1 MPCVY
6 RYIRVSHEL
15 SKISGAGVDAQQTTT
30 TRIANQIIQ
39 SDLTYRNGAESF
51 GSESPGVFADLAVS
65 AFKVAFLDRPAVRK
79 LLGILK
85 PGDVIV
91 VAKTD
96 RMFRSVRDMGST
108 LGFLERR
115 KVRVVFGDIPCGTDS
130 LMGELRLHML
140 VMFAQW
146 ESRMKSQ
153 RQREAHAAR
162 VAKGLAPKR
171 KSVVN
176 ATPVVADEPLTDE
189 ESALLTLIQATIPR
203 RTQQRRQPAVS
214 QAPRHGRIWIYARCS
229 HLDSVESGAGLEW
242 QKQECSRRSAAL
254 QAEHPGLVSAGDP
267 LVDEA
272 VSAWKHDLRDRP
284 KGGELHASVQPG
296 DVVLFSRL
304 DRAFRTVRDMSLTLS
319 EWSARGV
326 FVEFV
331 TDQIDLSDVWG
342 RAALGMMAVF
352 AEIEPALISTRTREA
367 LAELHARGRGWKA
380 LTGFLKSSVPD
391 HRGHKVMYPD
401 WDNIVIMRLCHILSL
416 KGMGYV
422 GIAPLLE
429 RLIAKR
435 EGRRPLPVTGI
446 EPKFAT
452 RFGINIETWPHPRS
466 KHGLLIPPWTHKKIW
481 TALQRYPAVKHY
493 VDQRRALAWGA
504 KRKTTGA

>member
-15 SKISGAGVDAQQTTT
+15 SKISGAGADAQERVT
-30 TRIANQIIQ
+30 TRLANQIIQ
-39 SDLTYRNGAESF
+39 SDPTYRHGAEKYDSLT
-51 GSESPGVFADLAVS
+51 PGVFADRAVS
-65 AFKVAFLDRPAVRK
+65 AFKVAFLDRPSIRK
-79 LLGILK
+79 LLQVLK

-162 VAKGLAPKR
+162 VAKGLVKKR
-171 KSVVN
+171 KPVA
-176 ATPVVADEPLTDE
+176 ATPVAVEEPLTDE
-189 ESALLTLIQATIPR
+189 EAALLALIQATIPK
-203 RTQQRRQPAVS
+203 RTQRRQPV
-214 QAPRHGRIWIYARCS
+214 QTHAPRHGRIWIYARCS
-229 HLDSVESGAGLEW
+229 HLDSVESGAGLDW
-242 QKQECSRRSAAL
+242 QKQECSRRAAEL
-254 QAEHPGLVSAGDP
+254 MEAHPGLVLAGEP
-267 LVDEA
+267 LIDEA
-272 VSAWKHDLRDRP
+272 VSAWKHDMRARP
-284 KGGELHASVQPG
+284 KGSELHAAVQPG

-304 DRAFRTVRDMSLTLS
+304 DRAFRTVRDMSVTLS

-391 HRGHKVMYPD
+391 HQGHKVMYPD

-466 KHGLLIPPWTHKKIW
+466 KHGLLIPPWTHKKVW